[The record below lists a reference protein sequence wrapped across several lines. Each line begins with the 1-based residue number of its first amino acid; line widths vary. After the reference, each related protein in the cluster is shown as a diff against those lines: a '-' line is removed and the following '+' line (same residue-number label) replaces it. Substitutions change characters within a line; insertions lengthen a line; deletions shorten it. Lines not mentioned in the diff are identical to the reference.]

1 MTHVPSPTFQ
11 GPAHKKI
18 YSSIFNGDRVI
29 GRIFK
34 NGQKELRKYLK
45 INIFTFDKYQH
56 VTYVITSIFKL

>member
-45 INIFTFDKYQH
+45 INIFYF
-56 VTYVITSIFKL
+56 